1 MMLDIL
7 NSIAATTK
15 RTEKEE
21 ILKQLDESTAT
32 LFKQIAVAA
41 YDNTHDFWVKVY
53 PRAEVHTGEITLS
66 DAVSRCMS
74 MLSTRQL
81 TGGNALKFL
90 TDLDSKLS
98 EDDAEVLNRVIERD
112 LKCGATEST
121 FNKIWEGLI
130 YSHPYMRCSSF
141 NLKNIERIK
150 TPAFSQTKEDGQ
162 YVDIIVDKN
171 SVVHYTSRT
180 GKKFEFNTS
189 DADKE
194 FAEFAETVFMGEV
207 LVIDEKGEYLPRSE
221 GNGYLNKDASE
232 IDPSRLVFVLW
243 DMIPLQGFEAKRYN
257 SQYVHRYSVLKN
269 IVSASACNRIRL
281 VNTRVVNSVDE
292 IIAHMKEELERGKEG
307 TVIKNFDMIWA
318 DGTSTDQVKCKIE
331 FDVELR
337 ITGVLEGKNSNKGK
351 LGAFECESE
360 DGLVKVKVGGGFKAK
375 DRVKLFDTALIGSI
389 ITARANDIVQDRN
402 DLTVWSLFLPRY
414 IKQRPDKNVADT
426 YERILEQK
434 NAFIEILEAINK

>member
-1 MMLDIL
+1 MLDIL
-7 NSIAATTK
+7 NKIAATSK
-15 RTEKEE
+15 RTEKEA
-21 ILKQLDESTAT
+21 ILLSLEVDAES
-32 LFKQIAVAA
+32 LFKKIAIAT
-41 YDNTHDFWVKVY
+41 YDQGHDFWVKVY
-53 PRAEVHTGEITLS
+53 PRAESHSGELTLEHAIS
-66 DAVSRCMS
+66 QCMS
-74 MLSTRQL
+74 MLTTRQL
-81 TGGNALKFL
+81 TGKRALNFL
-90 TDLDSKLS
+90 TDLDSRLS

-121 FNKIWEGLI
+121 FNKIWAELI
-130 YSHPYMRCSSF
+130 HTHPYMRCSSF

-162 YVDIIVDKN
+162 YVDIIVDDTGN
-171 SVVHYTSRT
+171 VNYTSRT
-180 GKKFEFNTS
+180 GKIFEFNTP

-194 FAEFAETVFMGEV
+194 FAVYHSTVFMGEV
-207 LVIDEKGEYLPRSE
+207 LVIDEKGEYLSRSE

-243 DMIPLQGFEAKRYN
+243 DVVPLRSFNEKRCD
-257 SQYVHRYSVLKN
+257 SEYVHRYSILKS
-269 IVSASACNRIRL
+269 IVQSSGCNRIRL
-281 VNTRVVNSVDE
+281 VSTRVVNSVDE

-307 TVIKNFDMIWA
+307 TVIKNFSMAWA

-360 DGLVKVKVGGGFKAK
+360 DGLIKVKVGGGFKAK

-434 NAFIEILEAINK
+434 NAFIEILEAIKK

>member
-21 ILKQLDESTAT
+21 ILSSLDESSAK

-66 DAVSRCMS
+66 DAVSQCMS
-74 MLSTRQL
+74 KLSTRQL

-98 EDDAEVLNRVIERD
+98 ADDAEVLNRVIERD
-112 LKCGATEST
+112 LKCGATDST
-121 FNKIWEGLI
+121 FNKIWPDLI

-141 NLKNIERIK
+141 NLKNIGK
-150 TPAFSQTKEDGQ
+150 LNMPAFSQTKEDGQ
-162 YVDIIVDKN
+162 YVDVIVDDKGD
-171 SVVHYTSRT
+171 VHYTSRT
-180 GKKFEFNTS
+180 GKKFDFTTP
-189 DADKE
+189 DAD
-194 FAEFAETVFMGEV
+194 AEFSKSRSTVFMGEV
-207 LVIDEKGEYLPRSE
+207 LVIDEKGDYLPRTE
-221 GNGYLNKDASE
+221 GNGYLNKDSSE

-243 DMIPLQGFEAKRYN
+243 DIVPLEAFKAKRH
-257 SQYVHRYSVLKN
+257 STEYVHRYSVLKN
-269 IVSASACNRIRL
+269 FISTSACSRIRL
-281 VNTRVVNSVDE
+281 VSTRVVKTIDD

-307 TVIKNFDMIWA
+307 TVIKNFSMIWA

-337 ITGVLEGKNSNKGK
+337 ITGVVEGKNSNKGK

-375 DRVKLFDTALIGSI
+375 DRIKLFDTSLINSI

-414 IKQRPDKNVADT
+414 IKFRPDKNVADT
-426 YERILEQK
+426 YDRILEQK
-434 NAFIEILEAINK
+434 NAFIEILEAIK